1 MLVINLM
8 INEDSMEVSG
18 TTKDNISEPRQV
30 GQESGISTRLCVWGW
45 SGWKERQKIDK
56 TSPLLNIGR
65 KSSGWAKLLYSLPFA
80 VPTHSSTTA
89 VKINVLF
96 LVCEKYAANVEF
108 QNDNLLPSVSV
119 CA

>member
-18 TTKDNISEPRQV
+18 TTKDNISEPKQV

-45 SGWKERQKIDK
+45 SGWEKRQKIDK
-56 TSPLLNIGR
+56 TSPPLNIGH

-80 VPTHSSTTA
+80 VQTHSSTTA

-96 LVCEKYAANVEF
+96 LACEKYGANVEF
-108 QNDNLLPSVSV
+108 
-119 CA
+119 